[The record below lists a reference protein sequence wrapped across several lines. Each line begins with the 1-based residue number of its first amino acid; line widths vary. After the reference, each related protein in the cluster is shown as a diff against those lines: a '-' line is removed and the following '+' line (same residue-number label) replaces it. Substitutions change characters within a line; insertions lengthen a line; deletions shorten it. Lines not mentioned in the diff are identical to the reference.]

1 MEWISYLVSD
11 CIILFYISMH
21 SPSVLLR
28 DVRNIRKNNTLLLS
42 MTSKDI
48 GSTKDLKKARSS
60 EQLIN
65 LKGFLDVTLY
75 IFRTKMIKLKPSTK
89 SCKCTKLK
97 SKKMGPSLKN

>member
-1 MEWISYLVSD
+1 
-11 CIILFYISMH
+11 MH

-28 DVRNIRKNNTLLLS
+28 DMRNMKKNNTLLLS

-65 LKGFLDVTLY
+65 LKGFLDVGL
-75 IFRTKMIKLKPSTK
+75 IVFRTKTTKSKRLIKNLKSTK
-89 SCKCTKLK
+89 PKYNGMERLFK
-97 SKKMGPSLKN
+97 S

>member
-1 MEWISYLVSD
+1 
-11 CIILFYISMH
+11 MH

-65 LKGFLDVTLY
+65 LKGFLDVTLCK
-75 IFRTKMIKLKPSTK
+75 FRIKMIKLKRLTK
-89 SCKCTKLK
+89 NCKFTKVR